1 MGKQVILLT
10 YLFTYSLILLIVDAE
25 GEMISFSG
33 DEELLE
39 ALGHVTD
46 GVLRAFVELDDVHSA
61 IPAHHPQ
68 PHQLLGTLSD
78 LLSGF
83 GHCAAGPCG
92 IAGSGCGKPGSDDS
106 KGKRSDQE
114 KEREKDQNEDTCH
127 QGGQDFR
134 RLFVDTANAFLEP
147 LG

>member
-1 MGKQVILLT
+1 MGGGKHKLS
-10 YLFTYSLILLIVDAE
+10 YLFTYLLILLIVDEE

-46 GVLRAFVELDDVHSA
+46 GVLRVFVELDHDVHSA
-61 IPAHHPQ
+61 IPGHHPQ
-68 PHQLLGTLSD
+68 PHQLLGTLSN

-83 GHCAAGPCG
+83 SHCAAGPCG
-92 IAGSGCGKPGSDDS
+92 NGSSGKPGSADS
-106 KGKRSDQE
+106 KNERSGQE
-114 KEREKDQNEDTCH
+114 KEPEKDQNEESCH
-127 QGGQDFR
+127 AGRQDFR